1 MSQVEV
7 SFDDT
12 LILVNDDG
20 RRFILKFTSM
30 SAYPIRGSIS
40 GNIAGTRIEA
50 KLEGF
55 EIIRELDDCD
65 LGV

>member
-1 MSQVEV
+1 
-7 SFDDT
+7 
-12 LILVNDDG
+12 
-20 RRFILKFTSM
+20 M